1 MSLALITGAGRG
13 IGRAIARR
21 LAADGHGVLINY
33 RSSREGAEALATE
46 IREAGG
52 EATLVPFDVS
62 LGAETEAAVTELV
75 DRFGCP
81 DVLVN
86 NAGVTADG
94 VFARMGRDAWS
105 RVMETNLNSFY
116 SVTRPLVRGMMRRR
130 SGRIISL
137 TSVAGV
143 RGNAGQVNYSA
154 SKAGLIGATKALAIE
169 IASRG
174 ITVNAVAPG
183 FIETEMI
190 DGVPLDKVVPLI
202 PMARVGTA
210 EDVAGVVSF
219 LASEGAAYVTG
230 QVIGVNG
237 GLYT

>member
-21 LAADGHGVLINY
+21 LAADGFGVLINY
-33 RSSREGAEALATE
+33 RSSGEGAEALATE

-62 LGAETEAAVTELV
+62 LGEETEAAVTDLL

-86 NAGVTADG
+86 NAGITDDG
-94 VFARMGRDAWS
+94 VFVRMGREAWS
-105 RVMETNLNSFY
+105 RVVETNLNSFY

-154 SKAGLIGATKALAIE
+154 SKAGVIGATKALAIE

-190 DGVPLDKVVPLI
+190 EGVPLDKVVPMI

-210 EDVAGVVSF
+210 EDVAAAVSF